1 MFAEFGTVT
10 STMVQKDPKGRTF
23 AFVNFEDSE
32 SAKKAIE
39 GLEGKDF
46 RTDEDKAADKKDEEK
61 KAEEK
66 AEKEKEKEGEE
77 KKDEEKKDE
86 EKKEEEKPEDYG
98 LYIGRAMSKSERSR
112 KLAAE
117 FGVPLKGKGKGGKGT
132 GREGVNLYI
141 KNLDE
146 SITDEKLKELFCTFG
161 KITSAKCATD
171 DKGTSKGFGFV
182 CFSTP
187 EEATKAVTEMHLK
200 MVSGKPLYVGLAEQR
215 EQRVARLAQRFKGG
229 GKGGGFGGG
238 GYR

>member
-1 MFAEFGTVT
+1 
-10 STMVQKDPKGRTF
+10 
-23 AFVNFEDSE
+23 
-32 SAKKAIE
+32 
-39 GLEGKDF
+39 
-46 RTDEDKAADKKDEEK
+46 
-61 KAEEK
+61 
-66 AEKEKEKEGEE
+66 
-77 KKDEEKKDE
+77 
-86 EKKEEEKPEDYG
+86 
-98 LYIGRAMSKSERSR
+98 MSKSERSR

-117 FGVPLKGKGKGGKGT
+117 FGMPLKGKGKGGKGT

-146 SITDEKLKELFCTFG
+146 SITDEKLRELFCTFG
-161 KITSAKCATD
+161 KITSGRVATD

-182 CFSTP
+182 CFSPP

-238 GYR
+238 FGMGGMGGMYGMGGKGFGGMGGMGGMYGMGGKGFG